1 MLNRWKRKRKNHR
14 SIHHEAEAE
23 KPEPAV
29 ALPGQGPSRE
39 KGAETA
45 ENLHEKD
52 RRQSRF
58 RQCVGRVEEH
68 EGDVGIDGGEGPHQD
83 EPDGG

>member
-1 MLNRWKRKRKNHR
+1 M
-14 SIHHEAEAE
+14 
-23 KPEPAV
+23 
-29 ALPGQGPSRE
+29 ALPRQGPPRE
-39 KGAETA
+39 KGAEAA

-52 RRQSRF
+52 GRQRRF
-58 RQCVGRVEEH
+58 RQCVGRVEEY